1 MGSTTQKPD
10 IPPVD
15 STVAAVVDMW
25 ASGSSMKG
33 IVRQLGLSLSKV
45 RRILVDNG
53 LVGTDESLLYADGY
67 TPAEI
72 AQMMGKTKNAVQ
84 GRIPYEKG
92 MYKRDSPTTNAMRIR
107 ACRVRAAKNIAPKK

>member
-53 LVGTDESLLYADGY
+53 LVDTDESLLYADGY
-67 TPAEI
+67 TSAEI

-92 MYKRDSPTTNAMRIR
+92 MYNRDSPTTNAMRIR
-107 ACRVRAAKNIAPKK
+107 ACRVRAAKNTAPKK